1 MAIRKR
7 MSDRVQVDGIRQAI
21 VRRDLI
27 TGLRHEGGGVWHA
40 LLGEDLSMRIGRK
53 YLADVKK
60 LAGK

>member
-1 MAIRKR
+1 
-7 MSDRVQVDGIRQAI
+7 
-21 VRRDLI
+21 LI

-40 LLGEDLSMRIGRK
+40 VLQDGQSMRIGRK